1 MKSGKSQI
9 AAVIILLVAVF
20 LFSLINDN
28 SSLRDN
34 NGGIVTKISP
44 IYKKPPINTSPFLA
58 LELGAKAVYVFDI
71 KNNKVLYAKNE
82 NTQLPLASL
91 AKLMTALVAIQNIPA
106 DRVVTIT
113 PEDIKKEGDSY
124 LAVGER
130 WSLKNIIGL
139 TLVSSSNDGA
149 AAIASAF
156 DLATEKNES
165 RDFGTFVDKMNET
178 ARDLSLTQ
186 TYFLNE
192 TGLDISYDLS
202 GAYGSAKD
210 VSKLMTYLFN
220 KNPGVLEITSYDS
233 VVINSFDTEHAATN
247 TNRIIGDIPGL
258 LSSKTGYTDLAGG
271 NLSIIF
277 EAGPNR
283 PIVITILGSTE
294 EGRFNDVKNLVGAT
308 LQSIQGTK

>member
-1 MKSGKSQI
+1 MTSGKSQI
-9 AAVIILLVAVF
+9 AAIVILFTAVF
-20 LFSLINDN
+20 LFSLINDT
-28 SSLRDN
+28 SSPRDS
-34 NGGIVTKISP
+34 GVVARVSP
-44 IYKKPPINTSPFLA
+44 TYKKPSVNASPFLA
-58 LELGAKAVYVFDI
+58 FELGAKAVYVFDI
-71 KNNKVLYAKNE
+71 KNSKVLYAKNE
-82 NTQLPLASL
+82 NIQLPLASL

-106 DRVVTIT
+106 DKVVTIT
-113 PEDIKKEGDSY
+113 TEDIKKEGDSY
-124 LAVGER
+124 FAVGER

-156 DLATEKNES
+156 DLAIERTESKY
-165 RDFGTFVDKMNET
+165 FGTFVDKMNET
-178 ARDLSLTQ
+178 ARDLSLAQ

-192 TGLDISYDLS
+192 TGLDVSYDLS

-210 VSKLMTYLFN
+210 ISKLMIYLFSN
-220 KNPGVLEITSYDS
+220 NPDVLEVTSYAS
-233 VVINSFDTEHAATN
+233 VVISSFDMEHAATN

-271 NLSIIF
+271 NLSVIF

-294 EGRFNDVKNLVGAT
+294 EGRFDDVKNLVKAT
-308 LQSIQGTK
+308 LQSIQKSR

>member
-1 MKSGKSQI
+1 MESGKSQI
-9 AAVIILLVAVF
+9 AAVIILLIAVF
-20 LFSLINDN
+20 LFSMINDA
-28 SSLRDN
+28 SPLKDS
-34 NGGIVTKISP
+34 GVVTKISP
-44 IYKKPPINTSPFLA
+44 IYKKPSVNASPFLSFE
-58 LELGAKAVYVFDI
+58 LEAKAIYVFDI

-82 NTQLPLASL
+82 NVQLPLASL

-106 DRVVTIT
+106 DKVVVIT
-113 PEDIKKEGDSY
+113 PNDIKKEGNSNF
-124 LAVGER
+124 AAGEK

-156 DLATEKNES
+156 NLAAGEKEEKNFE
-165 RDFGTFVDKMNET
+165 TFVDKMNET
-178 ARDLSLTQ
+178 ARNLNLTQ

-210 VSKLMTYLFN
+210 VSKLMIYLFN
-220 KNPGVLEITSYDS
+220 KTPEVLEVTSYNS
-233 VVINSFDTEHAATN
+233 VIIDSFDTEHAATN
-247 TNRIIGDIPGL
+247 TNRVIGDIPGL

-283 PIVITILGSTE
+283 PIAITILGSTE
-294 EGRFNDVKNLVGAT
+294 EGRFDDMRNLVSAT
-308 LQSIQGTK
+308 LKSIQEIR